1 MMKGRGPTRGESD
14 VELVVQ
20 EIEDDEHVEYLEAE
34 DAVRYVARWHHTNP
48 EAVQEGAF
56 PEREP
61 RFETTPFDRWGES
74 QCISAAARAAAKHV
88 NDDLAID
95 EVDGGITSLGSG
107 EDRAAFV
114 LIETILNRD
123 GELVH
128 EPSVSFDTLVTAT
141 PATVEVTYHLGG
153 LVYQMDAPVYAEH
166 SVLQY
171 D

>member
-1 MMKGRGPTRGESD
+1 MEGRGPTRGESD

-20 EIEDDEHVEYLEAE
+20 ETEDDDYVEYIEE
-34 DAVRYVARWHHTNP
+34 KHAVRYVARWHHTNSD
-48 EAVQEGAF
+48 AVQKGAF

-61 RFETTPFDRWGES
+61 LFETTPFERWCET
-74 QCISAAARAAAKHV
+74 QCLSTAARAAAKQV
-88 NDDLAID
+88 NDELDIE
-95 EVDGGITSLGSG
+95 EVDGGITLLGSG
-107 EDRAAFV
+107 EDRAAFISV
-114 LIETILNRD
+114 ETVLNRN
-123 GELVH
+123 GEPVH

-153 LVYQMDAPVYAEH
+153 QDYQMDAPVYAEH